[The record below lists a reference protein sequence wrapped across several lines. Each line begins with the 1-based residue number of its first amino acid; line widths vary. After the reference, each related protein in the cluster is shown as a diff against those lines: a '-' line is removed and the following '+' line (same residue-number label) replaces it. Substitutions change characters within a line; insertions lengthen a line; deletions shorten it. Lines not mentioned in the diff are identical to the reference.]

1 MSTVFWGVCH
11 LRPFHR
17 SSPGNGWTVSVRSTV
32 KKLINNSSFCL
43 LCSLCLIETR
53 ALLNLWLLVMIL
65 PVSRNCVCQT
75 GKVPLRHLYTQKNP
89 FAKVFNI
96 LYTDPCYLFFPLDSV
111 TVLTISFYLLS
122 NLSIIHQRG
131 QSVSCSCIVA
141 KLGKLTSVSDF
152 TEATVGVWECC
163 RRMYPNTAIVLDF
176 FIFLFSTLTE
186 SVTTRPASASLQL
199 GEHLKEE

>member
-1 MSTVFWGVCH
+1 MFFVLDRDKGPFKFMTACDDSSSQQKLRLPNRQSTTETPLHPKKKH
-11 LRPFHR
+11 LQKYLY
-17 SSPGNGWTVSVRSTV
+17 S
-32 KKLINNSSFCL
+32 IYC
-43 LCSLCLIETR
+43 IQIR
-53 ALLNLWLLVMIL
+53 AI
-65 PVSRNCVCQT
+65 
-75 GKVPLRHLYTQKNP
+75 
-89 FAKVFNI
+89 
-96 LYTDPCYLFFPLDSV
+96 FFSLDSV
-111 TVLTISFYLLS
+111 TVLTISFHLLS

-131 QSVSCSCIVA
+131 QSVSCSCILA
-141 KLGKLTSVSDF
+141 KPGKLTSVSDF

>member
-1 MSTVFWGVCH
+1 
-11 LRPFHR
+11 
-17 SSPGNGWTVSVRSTV
+17 
-32 KKLINNSSFCL
+32 
-43 LCSLCLIETR
+43 
-53 ALLNLWLLVMIL
+53 MIL

-75 GKVPLRHLYTQKNP
+75 GKEPLRHLYTSKKK
-89 FAKVFNI
+89 FAKVSVFNI
-96 LYTDPCYLFFPLDSV
+96 LYTDPCYLFSLDSV
-111 TVLTISFYLLS
+111 TVLTISFHLLS

-131 QSVSCSCIVA
+131 QSVSCSCSLA

>member
-1 MSTVFWGVCH
+1 MFFVLDRDKGPFKFMTACDDSSSQQKLRLPNRQSTTETPLHPKKTICKSIQYTVY
-11 LRPFHR
+11 R
-17 SSPGNGWTVSVRSTV
+17 SV
-32 KKLINNSSFCL
+32 LSFF
-43 LCSLCLIETR
+43 SLDL
-53 ALLNLWLLVMIL
+53 
-65 PVSRNCVCQT
+65 
-75 GKVPLRHLYTQKNP
+75 
-89 FAKVFNI
+89 
-96 LYTDPCYLFFPLDSV
+96 V
-111 TVLTISFYLLS
+111 TVLTISFHLLS

-131 QSVSCSCIVA
+131 QSVSCSCILA

-186 SVTTRPASASLQL
+186 SVTMRPASASLQL

>member
-1 MSTVFWGVCH
+1 MFFVLDRDKGPFKFTTACDDSSSQQKLRLPKRQSTTETPLHPKKKTICKSICIQYTVY
-11 LRPFHR
+11 R
-17 SSPGNGWTVSVRSTV
+17 SMLS
-32 KKLINNSSFCL
+32 
-43 LCSLCLIETR
+43 
-53 ALLNLWLLVMIL
+53 
-65 PVSRNCVCQT
+65 
-75 GKVPLRHLYTQKNP
+75 
-89 FAKVFNI
+89 
-96 LYTDPCYLFFPLDSV
+96 FFPF
-111 TVLTISFYLLS
+111 TVLTISFHLLS

-131 QSVSCSCIVA
+131 QSVSCSCILA

-176 FIFLFSTLTE
+176 FFLFLFSTLTE

>member
-1 MSTVFWGVCH
+1 
-11 LRPFHR
+11 
-17 SSPGNGWTVSVRSTV
+17 
-32 KKLINNSSFCL
+32 
-43 LCSLCLIETR
+43 
-53 ALLNLWLLVMIL
+53 MIL

-89 FAKVFNI
+89 FAKVYRSV
-96 LYTDPCYLFFPLDSV
+96 LSFFSLDSV
-111 TVLTISFYLLS
+111 TVLTISFHLLS
-122 NLSIIHQRG
+122 NLSIIHQCG
-131 QSVSCSCIVA
+131 QSVSCSCILA

-152 TEATVGVWECC
+152 TETTVGVWECC